1 MLTERIFFP
10 LGFAFDIREAQR
22 YNRKQSEIFPKGYI
36 HMEQNNQTEQTPHS
50 SEYRGNFTVS
60 KGENIRFNLL
70 MVRKNI
76 AISVT
81 LLFTAVTVIRIFQQM
96 KEGLPFFPAL
106 FSALPMALLCAI
118 LVPSLQL
125 SSTALSIAM
134 LYRQGKARAFSQEI
148 LLNDEG
154 MFASSSHGTSKVVW
168 KNMVFVRETPFDFFL
183 FYSDKNAFILP
194 KKQMQSLAEECESIR
209 SVLRGHLPEDR
220 LKLRG

>member
-1 MLTERIFFP
+1 
-10 LGFAFDIREAQR
+10 
-22 YNRKQSEIFPKGYI
+22 
-36 HMEQNNQTEQTPHS
+36 MEQNNKTEQTSHS

-76 AISVT
+76 AISIT
-81 LLFTAVTVIRIFQQM
+81 LLFTVVTVIRIYQQM
-96 KEGLPFFPAL
+96 KECLSFFPAL
-106 FSALPMALLCAI
+106 FSALPMALLCAV

-168 KNMVFVRETPFDFFL
+168 RNMVFVRETPFDFFL

-194 KKQMQSLAEECESIR
+194 KKQMQSPAEECESIR
-209 SVLRGHLPEDR
+209 SVLRRHLPEDR
-220 LKLRG
+220 LKLHG